1 MMQNDHPDSD
11 KHDGQPLDRT
21 GEAPPGRSEDLIDEA
36 ENSGSSEFARMLE
49 QFESRSVAPTPEMGD
64 QIRGRVVEINEETAF
79 VDFGGRSEGAVETRH
94 LRDAEG
100 ALTVQIGDEVSLYV
114 VDNRDQVIL
123 APSVRAER
131 DLALGQV
138 QEAQRSGLPVSG
150 QITGI
155 NAGGLEVSISGLRGF
170 CPFSQMDTSFV
181 ADPAT
186 YVGRVLEF
194 LVTEFAEGGKRL
206 VLSRRALLR
215 RDEEEA
221 ARRLLERIGE
231 GVELEGTVSRVESF
245 GAFVDIG
252 GLDGLVH
259 VSEIS
264 HRRVEHTGE
273 VVAVG
278 QRVKVKV
285 LNVGKDDRGRPRIGL
300 SMKAVEP
307 DPWMEAEE
315 QFWEG
320 RRVSGTVVRVAD
332 FGAFVSL
339 SPGID
344 GLVHVSEL
352 DLKPVG
358 HPRDAV
364 QVGQVVEAVVLSV
377 NTERKRIS
385 LSIRDALAAD
395 HTGASGSSAGAS
407 ELPQPKPG
415 LQTDGFV
422 SGIKQYGLFV
432 DLPEFG
438 HRARGLVPHEE
449 TGEPRGTD
457 LSRRYNAGD
466 KLRVEIIDMDSEGKI
481 RLSMTRVRDR
491 AEEERFEQ
499 YREAAGQAKGADG
512 AMAEALRRAMEDAQK
527 RNG

>member
-1 MMQNDHPDSD
+1 MMQNDHPDG
-11 KHDGQPLDRT
+11 HDDQRIEGTR
-21 GEAPPGRSEDLIDEA
+21 EAPPRRSDHPSDEA
-36 ENSGSSEFARMLE
+36 EDSGSSEFARMLE
-49 QFESRSVAPTPEMGD
+49 QFESRSIAPTPEIGD
-64 QIRGRVVEINEETAF
+64 QVRGRVIEISEETAF

-94 LRDAEG
+94 FRDAEG
-100 ALTVQIGDEVSLYV
+100 VITVGIGDEVSLYV

-131 DLALGQV
+131 DLALGQI
-138 QEAQRSGLPVSG
+138 QEAQRTGLPVSG
-150 QITGI
+150 QITGM
-155 NAGGLEVSISGLRGF
+155 NAGGLEVNVSGLRGF

-194 LVTEFAEGGKRL
+194 LVTEFGEGGRRL

-221 ARRLLERIGE
+221 ARRLLERLSG
-231 GVELEGTVSRVESF
+231 GGGPGGTVSRIESF
-245 GAFVDIG
+245 GAFVDLG

-264 HRRVEHTGE
+264 HSRVEHTGE

-278 QRVKVKV
+278 QRVKVRV

-307 DPWMEAEE
+307 DPWMEVEE
-315 QFWEG
+315 QYWEG
-320 RRVSGTVVRVAD
+320 RRVSGTVVRVAE
-332 FGAFVSL
+332 FGAFVNL

-364 QVGQVVEAVVLSV
+364 EVGQMVEVVVLSV
-377 NTERKRIS
+377 NTERRRIS

-395 HTGASGSSAGAS
+395 HPAPSGPGAGGI
-407 ELPQPKPG
+407 ELPEPKPG

-457 LSRRYNAGD
+457 LSRRYSTGD
-466 KLRVEIIDMDSEGKI
+466 KLRVEIIEVDSAGKI

-491 AEEERFEQ
+491 AEQERFEQ
-499 YREAAGQAKGADG
+499 YREAAGQAKGEDG

-527 RNG
+527 RKG

>member
-1 MMQNDHPDSD
+1 MTRNDELNPKRNLDQESASD
-11 KHDGQPLDRT
+11 ARHAAQPESCGD
-21 GEAPPGRSEDLIDEA
+21 AAD
-36 ENSGSSEFARMLE
+36 SGSSEFARMLE
-49 QFESRSVAPTPEMGD
+49 QFENRTIAPTPEIGA
-64 QIRGRVVEINEETAF
+64 QIRGRIVEISDETAF
-79 VDFGGRSEGAVETRH
+79 VDFGGRSEGAVETRY
-94 LRDAEG
+94 LRDAGG
-100 ALTVQIGDEVSLYV
+100 ALTAQIGDEVSLYV

-131 DLALGQV
+131 DLALGQI

-155 NAGGLEVSISGLRGF
+155 NAGGLDVNLSGLRGF
-170 CPFSQMDTSFV
+170 CPFSQIDTSFV
-181 ADPAT
+181 ADPAA

-194 LVTEFAEGGKRL
+194 LVTELAEGGKRL

-215 RDEEEA
+215 REEEDA
-221 ARRLLERIGE
+221 ARRLLERLEE
-231 GVELEGTVSRVESF
+231 GIELEGTVSRVESF
-245 GAFVDIG
+245 GAFVDLG

-264 HRRVEHTGE
+264 HRRVEHSGE
-273 VVAVG
+273 LVSVG
-278 QRVKVKV
+278 QRVKVRV

-307 DPWMEAEE
+307 DPWLEAEE
-315 QFWEG
+315 QYWEG
-320 RRVSGTVVRVAD
+320 RRVSGSVVRLTE
-332 FGAFVSL
+332 FGAFVNL

-364 QVGQVVEAVVLSV
+364 QVGQIVEAVVLSV

-385 LSIRDALAAD
+385 LSIKDALAAS
-395 HTGASGSSAGAS
+395 HAGPGGPAAGTS
-407 ELPQPKPG
+407 EPPAPKPG

-457 LSRRYNAGD
+457 LARRYHAGD
-466 KLRVEIIDMDSEGKI
+466 KLRVEIIDVDSEGKI

-491 AEEERFEQ
+491 AEQERFEQ
-499 YREAAGQAKGADG
+499 YRDAAGQARGADG
-512 AMAEALRRAMEDAQK
+512 AMAEAIRRAMEDAQK
-527 RNG
+527 RKG